1 LSTHLKRKHIIQYKV
16 RKKQSTNIEN
26 LDEADEVPEI
36 LKLPETQ
43 LQVRPSS
50 IVSLQKTQTRIE
62 SYTSKPLSITKSQK
76 LDEQIGIMIAKEFQ
90 PFSLVENKE
99 FKRFVHMLNPGYSLP
114 SRKTISKSIIPQL
127 YEKTKDKIRVNLP
140 NAQYVAF
147 TTDGWTS
154 INNDSFVALTVHFI
168 DQTNCN
174 LKTFLLGCYYFEK
187 SHTASNL
194 SDFLNNCFKE
204 WDIAEKV
211 KVAVSDSAANITAA
225 INMNKNWRHIPCL
238 AHSINLIAQS
248 GLDEIQ
254 YVHKKVKRLVEH
266 FKRSSQAY
274 AKLKNTQ
281 KQMGYDELKL
291 IQDVSTRWHSTYD
304 MFLRSIRI
312 K

>member
-1 LSTHLKRKHIIQYKV
+1 LSTHLKRKHTIQYEV
-16 RKKQSTNIEN
+16 RKKQCF
-26 LDEADEVPEI
+26 DEPDEVPEI
-36 LKLPETQ
+36 SKLPETQ

-62 SYTSKPLSITKSQK
+62 SYTSNPLSITKSQK

-90 PFSLVENKE
+90 PFSLIENKE

-140 NAQYVAF
+140 NTQYVAF

-168 DQTNCN
+168 YQTDCS

-204 WDIAEKV
+204 
-211 KVAVSDSAANITAA
+211 
-225 INMNKNWRHIPCL
+225 
-238 AHSINLIAQS
+238 
-248 GLDEIQ
+248 
-254 YVHKKVKRLVEH
+254 
-266 FKRSSQAY
+266 
-274 AKLKNTQ
+274 
-281 KQMGYDELKL
+281 
-291 IQDVSTRWHSTYD
+291 
-304 MFLRSIRI
+304 
-312 K
+312 